1 MAGKSKVTRG
11 VRAGMAALCILITSP
26 ILAQDIQQEESGV
39 WTTTEQKASIVMPK
53 SNHIVIRSA
62 ASVSGSIVIETG
74 YIKEA
79 QLAFTK
85 KAKTGSR
92 STAIDYLDVLS
103 VSMDAFGG
111 RGRLEFRAPNPAPW
125 SGGNDAG
132 TVVAKLI
139 LPKGTFVEI
148 EAAYFDVKAR
158 GPLSGLM
165 VTSSFGE
172 IDVSQIDSIV
182 DVATSNQKV
191 VLDDISGDISASTSN
206 APLTASRI
214 CPGRVA
220 ARFKNENGDIRLDSV
235 VGSINVRNGFGK
247 IAVNRLF
254 ARGEGSSIRGS
265 SGPVSVELLEIT
277 EGQLVITNRL
287 EDIEL
292 QVPPDLSAFLSLAVE
307 EDGNIEATGFTFRTD
322 LVQKDRLNLLTG
334 DGKANI
340 SCAIK
345 GKGNIFVR
353 GGAAE

>member
-1 MAGKSKVTRG
+1 MATNSKVTRG
-11 VRAGMAALCILITSP
+11 ARSGIAALFILVASSIP
-26 ILAQDIQQEESGV
+26 AQDVRQEEDGI

-62 ASVSGSIVIETG
+62 ASVSGKIEIETG

-79 QLAFTK
+79 QLTYTK
-85 KAKTGSR
+85 KAKTSSR
-92 STAIDYLDVLS
+92 STALDYLDVLS

-132 TVVAKLI
+132 TVIAKLI
-139 LPKGTFVEI
+139 LPHGTFVEI

-158 GPLSGLM
+158 GPLSG
-165 VTSSFGE
+165 VEVRSSFGE
-172 IDVSQIDSIV
+172 IDIAQIDSIV
-182 DVATSNQKV
+182 DVSTSNQKV
-191 VLDDISGDISASTSN
+191 TLDDISGDISASTSN

-214 CPGRVA
+214 RTGRLA
-220 ARFKNENGDIRLDSV
+220 ARFKNENGDIKLDSV
-235 VGSINVRNGFGK
+235 VGSINVRNGFGR

-254 ARGEGSSIRGS
+254 ASGEGTSIRGS
-265 SGPVSVELLEIT
+265 SGPVSVELLELKD
-277 EGQLVITNRL
+277 GQLVITNRL

-292 QVPPDLSAFLSLAVE
+292 RVPADLSAFLSLAVE

-340 SCAIK
+340 SCSVK